1 MILSLHWKT
10 YSKGVTVMSITREEI
25 EATLLKFQQSRN
37 YDLHIGALTAIYDL
51 IENTGEAEE
60 NELRQELVTS
70 IVYLQTAKVHDKMGE
85 VALLT
90 RGIREVMEIS
100 DEQLLHAQKVVEAQ
114 IEKESKE
121 SSAQASA
128 QAKESEES
136 NNETKSDESTEN

>member
-1 MILSLHWKT
+1 
-10 YSKGVTVMSITREEI
+10 MSITREEI

-51 IENTGEAEE
+51 IEDTGEAEE

-114 IEKESKE
+114 IEKEAKE
-121 SSAQASA
+121 SSA